1 MEKWI
6 AAYEEEKVIHVSATI
21 EVITRKAFVLEE
33 FETYEYARRC
43 TFKVDSF
50 FYRDPD
56 EAKDQETD
64 EGAAPVA
71 YFGVADRI
79 SNDQW
84 VVIPNGKRTL
94 SMESIERNLDQ
105 RTRRNK
111 KQFWKQSHQFNQTK
125 MIPHVSSNSLSRN
138 VRLLISEFDL
148 NLIKD

>member
-1 MEKWI
+1 MC
-6 AAYEEEKVIHVSATI
+6 V
-21 EVITRKAFVLEE
+21 KALNKFPGLTSLDVVVLEE

-43 TFKVDSF
+43 IFKVDSF

-56 EAKDQETD
+56 EAKDQETN

-84 VVIPNGKRTL
+84 GGDTQW
-94 SMESIERNLDQ
+94 EGIERNLDQ

-111 KQFWKQSHQFNQTK
+111 KQFWKQPHQFNQTK
-125 MIPHVSSNSLSRN
+125 MIPPVSSNSLSRN
-138 VRLLISEFDL
+138 VRHARGLAAHT
-148 NLIKD
+148 